1 MVGVAMVVV
10 EETVRASSPS
20 MVQRFAHFDLLAVSF
35 LVSSDHLVLVGL
47 RLANPLWL
55 DVTKLFGH
63 FLKLKF
69 ADRAW
74 EVVELDVITMVA
86 EVAVVKRGVPQ
97 PTVGH
102 TCHDK
107 YPEHGC
113 LLVSRPLTAQ

>member
-1 MVGVAMVVV
+1 MVVV
-10 EETVRASSPS
+10 EETVWASSPS
-20 MVQRFAHFDLLAVSF
+20 MVQRFAHFDLLAVSL
-35 LVSSDHLVLVGL
+35 LVSSDPLVLVGL

-55 DVTKLFGH
+55 DVTKLFSH

-74 EVVELDVITMVA
+74 D
-86 EVAVVKRGVPQ
+86 VVKRAVPQ

-102 TCHDK
+102 TCHYK

-113 LLVSRPLTAQ
+113 LLVDL

>member
-1 MVGVAMVVV
+1 M
-10 EETVRASSPS
+10 
-20 MVQRFAHFDLLAVSF
+20 
-35 LVSSDHLVLVGL
+35 SSDHLVLVGL

-74 EVVELDVITMVA
+74 EVVELDVIAMVP

-97 PTVGH
+97 PTVGQ
-102 TCHDK
+102 TCHYK
-107 YPEHGC
+107 YLGAELNTRLGPDI
-113 LLVSRPLTAQ
+113 